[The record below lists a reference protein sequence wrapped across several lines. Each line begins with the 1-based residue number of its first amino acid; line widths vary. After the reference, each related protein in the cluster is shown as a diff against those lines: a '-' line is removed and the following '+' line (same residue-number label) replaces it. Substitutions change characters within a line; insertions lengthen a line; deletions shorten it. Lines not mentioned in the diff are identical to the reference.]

1 MRRKK
6 LKGWGKSSAN
16 IVNLDDLLPQYTV
29 SSKQVYSTELRNLT
43 YFEVYSRGIV
53 VRDRVYFSYPGLSLS
68 SFRYVQ
74 VLCTKSLDIM
84 LRNRRG
90 PKKFVVLKSTSNQT
104 LILTERDVSRIA
116 MIYDVR
122 RLKELTGKDGTI
134 PMRLLMRL
142 KTLKRAKWVPPN
154 FIENRLLQIFPR
166 YYFHFHFVSLILY
179 QIPGSLGMILHEH
192 KTSKDFEFLSTLSD
206 RFLVLRYSNGF
217 TIIPYYNVE
226 KPITFKMTR
235 ELVEIARE
243 TIELLPIPEN
253 LKIRSNREILQGL
266 KGLQEDLPRSV
277 KGSEMKEF

>member
-1 MRRKK
+1 MGRKK

-43 YFEVYSRGIV
+43 YFEVYSRGTV

-68 SFRYVQ
+68 SFRYVR
-74 VLCTKSLDIM
+74 VLCTKSLDNV

-104 LILTERDVSRIA
+104 LILTERDVSRIT

-142 KTLKRAKWVPPN
+142 KTLKRVKWVPPD
-154 FIENRLLQIFPR
+154 FIENCLLQIFPR
-166 YYFHFHFVSLILY
+166 YCFHFHFVSLILY
-179 QIPGSLGMILHEH
+179 QIPGSLGMMLHEH

-206 RFLVLRYSNGF
+206 RFLVLKYNNGF
-217 TIIPYYNVE
+217 TIIPYYDIE
-226 KPITFKMTR
+226 KPITFKMTKK
-235 ELVEIARE
+235 LVEIARE

-253 LKIRSNREILQGL
+253 LKIRSNREIL
-266 KGLQEDLPRSV
+266 KGLEEDLSRSSV
-277 KGSEMKEF
+277 DGSELMGF